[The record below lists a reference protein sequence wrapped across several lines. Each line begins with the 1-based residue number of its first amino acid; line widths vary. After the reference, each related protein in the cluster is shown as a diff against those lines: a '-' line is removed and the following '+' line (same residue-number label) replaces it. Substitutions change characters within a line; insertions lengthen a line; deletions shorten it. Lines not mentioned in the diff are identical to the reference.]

1 MTHHASTTSSC
12 AVLLTACKHLMTTP
26 KTAKWLH
33 PDPSQVITINLA
45 KLYEA
50 AFRNA
55 ASIEI
60 VVN

>member
-1 MTHHASTTSSC
+1 
-12 AVLLTACKHLMTTP
+12 MTTP
-26 KTAKWLH
+26 KTAKWPH
-33 PDPSQVITINLA
+33 PDPSQIIAINLA

-60 VVN
+60 AVN